1 MFEVLS
7 WLLVKGEQRTDQIQR
22 KISLC
27 SSKLSNLLNKQPK
40 ENDDKYNFFH
50 LLTKQKD
57 ALNISCETSFISFQF
72 KNKNDLFNIDN

>member
-1 MFEVLS
+1 MFEALS

-40 ENDDKYNFFH
+40 ENDDKYNFFP

-57 ALNISCETSFISFQF
+57 ALYISCETPFISFQS
-72 KNKNDLFNIDN
+72 KDKKRLI